1 VDLDNARLV
10 LEPAASEHVIL
21 NGVEPTQAFTATLV
35 DDSGHKKDVT
45 EDISFY
51 VESSFGEFAGPTL
64 TIHAPGKSTVSAIYM
79 DKQGSA
85 QVLARVETVRVADDP
100 NDPNDDVPPNAA
112 DLFNAATEDP
122 AAAPTVVY
130 PADGVTMPRNIGDF
144 ETHWTDAR
152 NNVFEVSLKSEF
164 SSIKVYVS
172 GNNGVPGAGPR
183 PSWFGFTPT
192 EWGYAA
198 ASENAVTYQ
207 VRGLDRNAPATVG
220 SAPARMIRLTNQAM
234 EGGLYYWA
242 ATAQGGGEYGLFRHD
257 VSKPGQPA
265 EPFMTDKSTGMCVA
279 CHALSRDGKT
289 MAITYDGGDGRATI
303 VDVATKTPQAVPS
316 PLPAGQPD
324 PFQTDTSRW
333 NFATLYPDGSK
344 MLTVFRGTISVRAT
358 TDQTALATMPS
369 AGYAT
374 HPDLSADMTK
384 LVYIRPAAV
393 GSDWSFTGGT
403 IFTRTYDPVAMS
415 FGPETPLISTG
426 DNNYY
431 PSWSPDGNWIMFNR
445 SATGD
450 AYNNAQASLWV
461 VKSDGSGQPIPLT
474 AFNAVASG
482 LTNSWGRWAPFQ
494 QTVGTNGEPIFWVT
508 VSSKRDFGV
517 RRMNSL
523 QADTNAN
530 GTNEDEKT
538 PQIWMAPFYTGRA
551 TMGQDPT
558 APAFRLPFQNLTSN
572 NHIAQWTEKVVD
584 VQ

>member
-45 EDISFY
+45 EEISFY
-51 VESSFGEFAGPTL
+51 VESSFGQFSGPTL
-64 TIHAPGKSTVSAIYM
+64 TIHAPGKSTVSALYM

-100 NDPNDDVPPNAA
+100 NDPNDDVPPDAA

-122 AAAPTVVY
+122 AAAPTIVY

-220 SAPARMIRLTNQAM
+220 SAPARMIRLTNEAM

-358 TDQTALATMPS
+358 TDQTALTTMPS

-403 IFTRTYDPVAMS
+403 IFTRTYDPATMM

-558 APAFRLPFQNLTSN
+558 APAFRLQFQNLTSN